1 MFWLGFWRGEWLK
14 IWQKATHL
22 SQPFPSSSSFFSF
35 FSSPLLLPQPQGVK
49 NCHFL
54 PAEASSVRNVYT
66 CLHTFE
72 DFSQTP
78 SSSPSTWSIPCPP
91 SPPTTRIAGKTS
103 IAARSNRDWS
113 GITRPTELDAVQV
126 RPPFS
131 HASDPSSALWCRAFG
146 GAGGADITVSP
157 AKGPISARKIKTTS
171 RTSRSKP
178 SRQAQTPTTPTAF
191 QRSRIVRLPP

>member
-1 MFWLGFWRGEWLK
+1 MHEGGPEGR
-14 IWQKATHL
+14 T
-22 SQPFPSSSSFFSF
+22 SSSPSRSRCARRSPRQDFWDRQLFTRGWYNGYEHTMITQKTKFS
-35 FSSPLLLPQPQGVK
+35 
-49 NCHFL
+49 
-54 PAEASSVRNVYT
+54 R
-66 CLHTFE
+66 
-72 DFSQTP
+72 TP

-91 SPPTTRIAGKTS
+91 SPSTTRIAGKTS
-103 IAARSNRDWS
+103 IAARSNRDRS
-113 GITRPTELDAVQV
+113 GTTRPTELDAVQV

-178 SRQAQTPTTPTAF
+178 SRQAQTPTTPAAF